1 MRYTMLS
8 SSKKLLK
15 WRSGQKLS
23 ILRLHRHRRS
33 CRISTITESMVQ
45 MPIMGRTKSVCLTGE
60 ENMLKV
66 FLAEDEFIIREG
78 IKNNIDWQAHGYEF
92 CGEASD
98 GELAF
103 PLIQKTRPDILITD
117 IKMPFVDGLALSR
130 LVKKELPETEII
142 ILSGY
147 EEFDYAKEAIQIG
160 VARYLL
166 KPING
171 ETLLQEIDSVAE
183 IILGKQKEKEIRE
196 KYQKEMEENS
206 LRDQMD
212 LFQHLVTG
220 DCSMEELLSVA
231 DKLDLKI
238 MAPWYSIVLLKIQSM
253 KHDYEEYSGSIVVVD
268 ERIAK
273 LAEPEHV
280 LVFDR
285 ALEGRAFLFKADSEE
300 ELLAYQKEY
309 LGDVKEVLSGYAN
322 LRYFGGI
329 GTPVNR
335 LREIPASFEDASHA
349 FAHRYLVAESCI
361 LDSSLLMQEGAAEQE
376 DFRISAVNPEQID
389 RAKMQEFLRTGDLD
403 EVIYFVDEFFGKL
416 DGGAMKSRIF
426 RQYITMD
433 AYFSIADF
441 LKGLG
446 LQKDEI
452 EAPDQDS
459 SILQDEKSAMDYI
472 VRIMNKALV
481 LREKKAS
488 SRYEDVVSEV
498 IHYIEDN
505 YAQEELSLNLLA
517 SHVNFSPNHLSMIFS
532 QQTGQTLIRYLTDY
546 RMNRAKELLRC
557 SSKKSSVISMEV
569 GYKDPHYFSYLF
581 KKTQGMTPTQYRGGR
596 AAEGED
602 L

>member
-1 MRYTMLS
+1 
-8 SSKKLLK
+8 
-15 WRSGQKLS
+15 
-23 ILRLHRHRRS
+23 
-33 CRISTITESMVQ
+33 
-45 MPIMGRTKSVCLTGE
+45 MGRTKSFCLTGE
-60 ENMLKV
+60 GNMLKV

-268 ERIAK
+268 ERIVK

-280 LVFDR
+280 LIFDR
-285 ALEGRAFLFKADSEE
+285 ALEGRAFLFKADSED

-309 LGDVKEVLSGYAN
+309 LGNVKEVLSGYVN

-361 LDSSLLMQEGAAEQE
+361 LDSSLLMQEGAAENE

-389 RAKMQEFLRTGDLD
+389 RTKMQEFLRTGDLD
-403 EVIYFVDEFFGKL
+403 EVVYFVDEFFGKL

-433 AYFSIADF
+433 AYFSIVDF

-472 VRIMNKALV
+472 VRIMEKALV

>member
-1 MRYTMLS
+1 
-8 SSKKLLK
+8 
-15 WRSGQKLS
+15 
-23 ILRLHRHRRS
+23 
-33 CRISTITESMVQ
+33 
-45 MPIMGRTKSVCLTGE
+45 
-60 ENMLKV
+60 MLKV

-183 IILGKQKEKEIRE
+183 IILDKQKEKEIRE

-268 ERIAK
+268 E
-273 LAEPEHV
+273 
-280 LVFDR
+280 
-285 ALEGRAFLFKADSEE
+285 
-300 ELLAYQKEY
+300 
-309 LGDVKEVLSGYAN
+309 
-322 LRYFGGI
+322 
-329 GTPVNR
+329 
-335 LREIPASFEDASHA
+335 
-349 FAHRYLVAESCI
+349 
-361 LDSSLLMQEGAAEQE
+361 
-376 DFRISAVNPEQID
+376 
-389 RAKMQEFLRTGDLD
+389 
-403 EVIYFVDEFFGKL
+403 
-416 DGGAMKSRIF
+416 
-426 RQYITMD
+426 
-433 AYFSIADF
+433 
-441 LKGLG
+441 
-446 LQKDEI
+446 
-452 EAPDQDS
+452 
-459 SILQDEKSAMDYI
+459 KSAMDYI
-472 VRIMNKALV
+472 VRIMEKALV

>member
-1 MRYTMLS
+1 
-8 SSKKLLK
+8 
-15 WRSGQKLS
+15 
-23 ILRLHRHRRS
+23 
-33 CRISTITESMVQ
+33 
-45 MPIMGRTKSVCLTGE
+45 
-60 ENMLKV
+60 MLKV

-78 IKNNIDWQAHGYEF
+78 IKNNIDWQAYGYEF

-231 DKLDLKI
+231 GKLDLKI

-280 LVFDR
+280 LIFDR

-361 LDSSLLMQEGAAEQE
+361 LDSSLLMQEGAAEHE

-389 RAKMQEFLRTGDLD
+389 RTKMQEFLRTGDLD
-403 EVIYFVDEFFGKL
+403 EVVYFVDEFFGKL

-433 AYFSIADF
+433 AYFSIVDF

-472 VRIMNKALV
+472 VRIMEKALV

>member
-1 MRYTMLS
+1 
-8 SSKKLLK
+8 
-15 WRSGQKLS
+15 
-23 ILRLHRHRRS
+23 
-33 CRISTITESMVQ
+33 
-45 MPIMGRTKSVCLTGE
+45 MGRTKSVCLTGE

-78 IKNNIDWQAHGYEF
+78 IKNNIDWQAYGYEF

-268 ERIAK
+268 ERIVK

-280 LVFDR
+280 LIFDR

-349 FAHRYLVAESCI
+349 FVHSYLVAESCI

>member
-1 MRYTMLS
+1 
-8 SSKKLLK
+8 
-15 WRSGQKLS
+15 
-23 ILRLHRHRRS
+23 
-33 CRISTITESMVQ
+33 
-45 MPIMGRTKSVCLTGE
+45 
-60 ENMLKV
+60 MLKV

-171 ETLLQEIDSVAE
+171 ETLLQEIDPVAE

-253 KHDYEEYSGSIVVVD
+253 KHDYEEYSGSIVAVD
-268 ERIAK
+268 ERIVK

-280 LVFDR
+280 LIFDR

>member
-1 MRYTMLS
+1 
-8 SSKKLLK
+8 
-15 WRSGQKLS
+15 
-23 ILRLHRHRRS
+23 
-33 CRISTITESMVQ
+33 
-45 MPIMGRTKSVCLTGE
+45 MGRTKSFCLTGE
-60 ENMLKV
+60 GNMLKV

-166 KPING
+166 KPVNG

-280 LVFDR
+280 LIFDR
-285 ALEGRAFLFKADSEE
+285 ALEGRAFLFKADSED

-309 LGDVKEVLSGYAN
+309 LGDVKEVLSSYMN

-389 RAKMQEFLRTGDLD
+389 RTKMQEFLRTGDLD
-403 EVIYFVDEFFGKL
+403 EVVYFVDEFFGKL

-433 AYFSIADF
+433 AYFSIVDF

-472 VRIMNKALV
+472 VRIMEKALV

>member
-1 MRYTMLS
+1 
-8 SSKKLLK
+8 
-15 WRSGQKLS
+15 
-23 ILRLHRHRRS
+23 
-33 CRISTITESMVQ
+33 
-45 MPIMGRTKSVCLTGE
+45 MGRTKSVCLTGE

-78 IKNNIDWQAHGYEF
+78 IKNKIDWKAYGYEF

-253 KHDYEEYSGSIVVVD
+253 KHDYEEYSGSIVAVD
-268 ERIAK
+268 ERIVK

-280 LVFDR
+280 LIFDR

-361 LDSSLLMQEGAAEQE
+361 LDSSLLMQEGAAEHE

-403 EVIYFVDEFFGKL
+403 EVVYFVDEFFGKL

>member
-1 MRYTMLS
+1 
-8 SSKKLLK
+8 
-15 WRSGQKLS
+15 
-23 ILRLHRHRRS
+23 
-33 CRISTITESMVQ
+33 
-45 MPIMGRTKSVCLTGE
+45 
-60 ENMLKV
+60 MLKV

-196 KYQKEMEENS
+196 RYQKEMEENS

-268 ERIAK
+268 ERIVK

-280 LVFDR
+280 LIFDR

-361 LDSSLLMQEGAAEQE
+361 LDSSLLMQEGAAEHE

-403 EVIYFVDEFFGKL
+403 EVVYFVDEFFGKL

-433 AYFSIADF
+433 AYFSIVDF

-472 VRIMNKALV
+472 VRIMEKALV
-481 LREKKAS
+481 LREKRAS

>member
-1 MRYTMLS
+1 
-8 SSKKLLK
+8 
-15 WRSGQKLS
+15 
-23 ILRLHRHRRS
+23 
-33 CRISTITESMVQ
+33 
-45 MPIMGRTKSVCLTGE
+45 MGRTKSVCLTGE

-253 KHDYEEYSGSIVVVD
+253 KHDYEEYSGSIVAVD
-268 ERIAK
+268 ERIVK

-280 LVFDR
+280 LIFDR

-361 LDSSLLMQEGAAEQE
+361 LDSSLLMQEGAAEHE

-403 EVIYFVDEFFGKL
+403 EVVYFVDEFFGKL

-433 AYFSIADF
+433 AYFSIVDF

-452 EAPDQDS
+452 EAPDQDG

>member
-1 MRYTMLS
+1 
-8 SSKKLLK
+8 
-15 WRSGQKLS
+15 
-23 ILRLHRHRRS
+23 
-33 CRISTITESMVQ
+33 
-45 MPIMGRTKSVCLTGE
+45 
-60 ENMLKV
+60 MLKV

-78 IKNNIDWQAHGYEF
+78 IKNNIDWQAYGYEF

-309 LGDVKEVLSGYAN
+309 LGDVKEVLSGYVN

-481 LREKKAS
+481 LREKRAS

>member
-1 MRYTMLS
+1 
-8 SSKKLLK
+8 
-15 WRSGQKLS
+15 
-23 ILRLHRHRRS
+23 
-33 CRISTITESMVQ
+33 
-45 MPIMGRTKSVCLTGE
+45 
-60 ENMLKV
+60 MLKV

-166 KPING
+166 KPVNG

-253 KHDYEEYSGSIVVVD
+253 KHDYEEYSGSIVAVD
-268 ERIAK
+268 ERIVK

-280 LVFDR
+280 LIFDR

-361 LDSSLLMQEGAAEQE
+361 LDSSLLMQEGAAEHE

-389 RAKMQEFLRTGDLD
+389 RTKMQEFLRTGDLD
-403 EVIYFVDEFFGKL
+403 EVVYFVDEFFGKL

-433 AYFSIADF
+433 AYFSIVDF

-472 VRIMNKALV
+472 VRIMEKALV

>member
-1 MRYTMLS
+1 
-8 SSKKLLK
+8 
-15 WRSGQKLS
+15 
-23 ILRLHRHRRS
+23 
-33 CRISTITESMVQ
+33 
-45 MPIMGRTKSVCLTGE
+45 
-60 ENMLKV
+60 MLKV

-92 CGEASD
+92 CGKASD

-280 LVFDR
+280 LIFDR
-285 ALEGRAFLFKADSEE
+285 ALEGRAFLFKADSED

-309 LGDVKEVLSGYAN
+309 LGDVKEVLSSYMN

-389 RAKMQEFLRTGDLD
+389 RTKMQEFLRTGDLD
-403 EVIYFVDEFFGKL
+403 EVVYFVDEFFGKL

-433 AYFSIADF
+433 AYFSIVDF

-472 VRIMNKALV
+472 VRIMEKALV

>member
-1 MRYTMLS
+1 
-8 SSKKLLK
+8 
-15 WRSGQKLS
+15 
-23 ILRLHRHRRS
+23 
-33 CRISTITESMVQ
+33 
-45 MPIMGRTKSVCLTGE
+45 MGRTKSVCLTGE

-268 ERIAK
+268 ERIVK

-280 LVFDR
+280 LIFDR

-361 LDSSLLMQEGAAEQE
+361 LDSSLLMQEGAAEHE

-389 RAKMQEFLRTGDLD
+389 RTKMQEFLRTGDLD
-403 EVIYFVDEFFGKL
+403 EVVYFVDEFFGKL

-433 AYFSIADF
+433 AYFSIVDF

-472 VRIMNKALV
+472 VRIMEKALV

>member
-1 MRYTMLS
+1 
-8 SSKKLLK
+8 
-15 WRSGQKLS
+15 
-23 ILRLHRHRRS
+23 
-33 CRISTITESMVQ
+33 
-45 MPIMGRTKSVCLTGE
+45 
-60 ENMLKV
+60 MLKV

-166 KPING
+166 KPVNG

-206 LRDQMD
+206 LRNQMD

-220 DCSMEELLSVA
+220 DCSMEELFSVA

-280 LVFDR
+280 LIFDR

-361 LDSSLLMQEGAAEQE
+361 LDSSLLMQEGAAEHE

-403 EVIYFVDEFFGKL
+403 EVVYFVDEFFGKL

-433 AYFSIADF
+433 AYFSIVDF

-452 EAPDQDS
+452 EAPDQDG

-472 VRIMNKALV
+472 VRIMEKALV

>member
-1 MRYTMLS
+1 
-8 SSKKLLK
+8 
-15 WRSGQKLS
+15 
-23 ILRLHRHRRS
+23 
-33 CRISTITESMVQ
+33 
-45 MPIMGRTKSVCLTGE
+45 
-60 ENMLKV
+60 MLKV

-253 KHDYEEYSGSIVVVD
+253 KHDYEEYSGSIVAVD
-268 ERIAK
+268 ERIVK

-280 LVFDR
+280 LIFDR

-361 LDSSLLMQEGAAEQE
+361 LDSSLLMQEGAAEHE

-403 EVIYFVDEFFGKL
+403 EVVYFVDEFFGKL

-433 AYFSIADF
+433 AYFSIVDF

-452 EAPDQDS
+452 EAPDQDG

>member
-1 MRYTMLS
+1 
-8 SSKKLLK
+8 
-15 WRSGQKLS
+15 
-23 ILRLHRHRRS
+23 
-33 CRISTITESMVQ
+33 
-45 MPIMGRTKSVCLTGE
+45 
-60 ENMLKV
+60 MLKV

-183 IILGKQKEKEIRE
+183 IILSKQKEKEIRE
-196 KYQKEMEENS
+196 KYQREMEENS
-206 LRDQMD
+206 LRDQMN

-280 LVFDR
+280 LIFDR
-285 ALEGRAFLFKADSEE
+285 ALEGRAFLFKADSED

-309 LGDVKEVLSGYAN
+309 LGNVKEVLSGYVN

-361 LDSSLLMQEGAAEQE
+361 LDSSLLMQEGAAENE

-389 RAKMQEFLRTGDLD
+389 RTKMQEFLRTGDLE
-403 EVIYFVDEFFGKL
+403 EVVYFVDEFFGKL

-433 AYFSIADF
+433 AYFSIVDF

-472 VRIMNKALV
+472 VRIMEKALV

-498 IHYIEDN
+498 IHYIENN

>member
-1 MRYTMLS
+1 
-8 SSKKLLK
+8 
-15 WRSGQKLS
+15 
-23 ILRLHRHRRS
+23 
-33 CRISTITESMVQ
+33 
-45 MPIMGRTKSVCLTGE
+45 
-60 ENMLKV
+60 MLKI

-183 IILGKQKEKEIRE
+183 IILDKQKEKEIRE
-196 KYQKEMEENS
+196 KYQREMEENS
-206 LRDQMD
+206 LRDQMN

-253 KHDYEEYSGSIVVVD
+253 KHEYEEYSGSIVVVD

-280 LVFDR
+280 LIFDR
-285 ALEGRAFLFKADSEE
+285 ALEGRAFLFKADSED

-309 LGDVKEVLSGYAN
+309 LGNVKEVLSGYVN

-361 LDSSLLMQEGAAEQE
+361 LDSSLLMQEGAAENE

-389 RAKMQEFLRTGDLD
+389 RTKMQEFLRTGDLD
-403 EVIYFVDEFFGKL
+403 EVVYFVDEFFGKL

-433 AYFSIADF
+433 AYFSIVDF

-472 VRIMNKALV
+472 VRIMEKALV

-581 KKTQGMTPTQYRGGR
+581 KKTQGMTPTQYRGGK

>member
-1 MRYTMLS
+1 
-8 SSKKLLK
+8 
-15 WRSGQKLS
+15 
-23 ILRLHRHRRS
+23 
-33 CRISTITESMVQ
+33 
-45 MPIMGRTKSVCLTGE
+45 MGRTKSVCLTGE

-231 DKLDLKI
+231 GKLDLKI

-280 LVFDR
+280 LIFDR
-285 ALEGRAFLFKADSEE
+285 ALEGRAFLFKADSED

-309 LGDVKEVLSGYAN
+309 LGDVKEVLSSYVN

-389 RAKMQEFLRTGDLD
+389 RTKMQEFLRTGDLD

-481 LREKKAS
+481 LREKRAS

>member
-1 MRYTMLS
+1 
-8 SSKKLLK
+8 
-15 WRSGQKLS
+15 
-23 ILRLHRHRRS
+23 
-33 CRISTITESMVQ
+33 
-45 MPIMGRTKSVCLTGE
+45 
-60 ENMLKV
+60 MLKV

-78 IKNNIDWQAHGYEF
+78 IKNNIDWQAYGYEF

-280 LVFDR
+280 LIFDR
-285 ALEGRAFLFKADSEE
+285 ALEGRAFLFKADSED

-309 LGDVKEVLSGYAN
+309 LGDVKEVLSGYVN

-361 LDSSLLMQEGAAEQE
+361 LDSRLLMQEGAVEQE
-376 DFRISAVNPEQID
+376 DFRISAVNLEQID
-389 RAKMQEFLRTGDLD
+389 RTKMQEFLRTGDLD
-403 EVIYFVDEFFGKL
+403 EVVYFVDEFFGKL

-433 AYFSIADF
+433 AYFSIVDF

-459 SILQDEKSAMDYI
+459 SILQDEKNAMEYI
-472 VRIMNKALV
+472 VRIMDKALV
-481 LREKKAS
+481 LRERKAS

-498 IHYIEDN
+498 IHYIENN

>member
-1 MRYTMLS
+1 
-8 SSKKLLK
+8 
-15 WRSGQKLS
+15 
-23 ILRLHRHRRS
+23 
-33 CRISTITESMVQ
+33 
-45 MPIMGRTKSVCLTGE
+45 
-60 ENMLKV
+60 MLKV

-361 LDSSLLMQEGAAEQE
+361 LDSSLLMQEGAAEHE

-403 EVIYFVDEFFGKL
+403 EVVYFVDEFFGKL

-581 KKTQGMTPTQYRGGR
+581 KKTQGMTPTQYRGSR

>member
-1 MRYTMLS
+1 
-8 SSKKLLK
+8 
-15 WRSGQKLS
+15 
-23 ILRLHRHRRS
+23 
-33 CRISTITESMVQ
+33 
-45 MPIMGRTKSVCLTGE
+45 
-60 ENMLKV
+60 MLKV

-280 LVFDR
+280 LIFDR
-285 ALEGRAFLFKADSEE
+285 ALEGRAFLFKADSED

-309 LGDVKEVLSGYAN
+309 LGDVKEVLSGYVN

-361 LDSSLLMQEGAAEQE
+361 LDSGLLMQEGAVEQE

-389 RAKMQEFLRTGDLD
+389 RTKMQEFLRTGDLD
-403 EVIYFVDEFFGKL
+403 EVVYFVDEFFGKL

-433 AYFSIADF
+433 AYFSIVDF

-459 SILQDEKSAMDYI
+459 SILQDEKNAMEYI
-472 VRIMNKALV
+472 VRIMDKALV
-481 LREKKAS
+481 LRERKAS

-498 IHYIEDN
+498 IHYIENN

>member
-1 MRYTMLS
+1 
-8 SSKKLLK
+8 
-15 WRSGQKLS
+15 
-23 ILRLHRHRRS
+23 
-33 CRISTITESMVQ
+33 
-45 MPIMGRTKSVCLTGE
+45 
-60 ENMLKV
+60 MLKV

-280 LVFDR
+280 LIFDR
-285 ALEGRAFLFKADSEE
+285 ALEGRAFLFKADSED

-361 LDSSLLMQEGAAEQE
+361 LDSSLLMQEGAAEHE

-389 RAKMQEFLRTGDLD
+389 RTKMQEFLRTGDLD
-403 EVIYFVDEFFGKL
+403 EVVYFVDEFFGKL

-433 AYFSIADF
+433 AYFSIVDF

-472 VRIMNKALV
+472 VRIMEKALV

-557 SSKKSSVISMEV
+557 SSKKSSVISMEI

>member
-1 MRYTMLS
+1 
-8 SSKKLLK
+8 
-15 WRSGQKLS
+15 
-23 ILRLHRHRRS
+23 
-33 CRISTITESMVQ
+33 
-45 MPIMGRTKSVCLTGE
+45 
-60 ENMLKV
+60 MLKV

-78 IKNNIDWQAHGYEF
+78 IKNNIDWQAYGYEF

-253 KHDYEEYSGSIVVVD
+253 KHDYEEYSGSIVAVD

-280 LVFDR
+280 LIFDR

-361 LDSSLLMQEGAAEQE
+361 LDSSLLMQEGAAEHE

-403 EVIYFVDEFFGKL
+403 EVVYFVDEFFGKL

-433 AYFSIADF
+433 AYFSIVDF

-481 LREKKAS
+481 LREKRAS

>member
-1 MRYTMLS
+1 
-8 SSKKLLK
+8 
-15 WRSGQKLS
+15 
-23 ILRLHRHRRS
+23 
-33 CRISTITESMVQ
+33 
-45 MPIMGRTKSVCLTGE
+45 MGRTKSVCLTGE

>member
-1 MRYTMLS
+1 
-8 SSKKLLK
+8 
-15 WRSGQKLS
+15 
-23 ILRLHRHRRS
+23 
-33 CRISTITESMVQ
+33 
-45 MPIMGRTKSVCLTGE
+45 MGRTKSFCLTGE

-78 IKNNIDWQAHGYEF
+78 IKNNIDWQAYGYEF

-472 VRIMNKALV
+472 VRIMEKALV
-481 LREKKAS
+481 LREKRAS

>member
-1 MRYTMLS
+1 
-8 SSKKLLK
+8 
-15 WRSGQKLS
+15 
-23 ILRLHRHRRS
+23 
-33 CRISTITESMVQ
+33 
-45 MPIMGRTKSVCLTGE
+45 
-60 ENMLKV
+60 MLKV

-78 IKNNIDWQAHGYEF
+78 IKNNIDWQAYGYEF

-117 IKMPFVDGLALSR
+117 IKMPFIDGLALSR

-253 KHDYEEYSGSIVVVD
+253 KHDYEEYSGSIVAVD
-268 ERIAK
+268 ERIVK

-280 LVFDR
+280 LIFDR

-361 LDSSLLMQEGAAEQE
+361 LDSSLLMQEGAAEHE

-403 EVIYFVDEFFGKL
+403 EVVYFVDEFFGKL

-433 AYFSIADF
+433 AYFSIVDF

-452 EAPDQDS
+452 EAPDQDG

-481 LREKKAS
+481 LREKRAS

>member
-1 MRYTMLS
+1 
-8 SSKKLLK
+8 
-15 WRSGQKLS
+15 
-23 ILRLHRHRRS
+23 
-33 CRISTITESMVQ
+33 
-45 MPIMGRTKSVCLTGE
+45 
-60 ENMLKV
+60 MLKV

-78 IKNNIDWQAHGYEF
+78 IKNNIDWQAYGYEF

-253 KHDYEEYSGSIVVVD
+253 KHDYEEYSGSIVAVD
-268 ERIAK
+268 ERIVK

-361 LDSSLLMQEGAAEQE
+361 LDSSLLMQEGAAEHE

-403 EVIYFVDEFFGKL
+403 EVVYFVDEFFGKL

-433 AYFSIADF
+433 AYFSIVDF

-557 SSKKSSVISMEV
+557 SSKKSSVISMEI

-596 AAEGED
+596 VAEGED

>member
-1 MRYTMLS
+1 
-8 SSKKLLK
+8 
-15 WRSGQKLS
+15 
-23 ILRLHRHRRS
+23 
-33 CRISTITESMVQ
+33 

-60 ENMLKV
+60 GNMLKV

-280 LVFDR
+280 LIFDR
-285 ALEGRAFLFKADSEE
+285 ALEGRAFLFKADSED

-309 LGDVKEVLSGYAN
+309 LGDVKEVLSSYMN

-361 LDSSLLMQEGAAEQE
+361 LDSSLLMQEGAVEQE

-389 RAKMQEFLRTGDLD
+389 RTKMQEFLRTGDLD
-403 EVIYFVDEFFGKL
+403 EVVYFVDEFFGKL

-433 AYFSIADF
+433 AYFSIVDF

-481 LREKKAS
+481 LREKRAS

>member
-1 MRYTMLS
+1 
-8 SSKKLLK
+8 
-15 WRSGQKLS
+15 
-23 ILRLHRHRRS
+23 
-33 CRISTITESMVQ
+33 
-45 MPIMGRTKSVCLTGE
+45 
-60 ENMLKV
+60 MLKV

-253 KHDYEEYSGSIVVVD
+253 KHDYEEYSGSIVAVD

-280 LVFDR
+280 LIFDR

-361 LDSSLLMQEGAAEQE
+361 LDSSLLMQEGAAEHE

-403 EVIYFVDEFFGKL
+403 EVVYFVDEFFGKL

-433 AYFSIADF
+433 AYFSIVDF

-481 LREKKAS
+481 LREKRAS

>member
-1 MRYTMLS
+1 
-8 SSKKLLK
+8 
-15 WRSGQKLS
+15 
-23 ILRLHRHRRS
+23 
-33 CRISTITESMVQ
+33 
-45 MPIMGRTKSVCLTGE
+45 
-60 ENMLKV
+60 MLKV

-280 LVFDR
+280 LIFDR
-285 ALEGRAFLFKADSEE
+285 ALEGRAFLFKADSED

-309 LGDVKEVLSGYAN
+309 LGDVKEVLSSYMN

-361 LDSSLLMQEGAAEQE
+361 LDSSLLMQEGAAEHE

-389 RAKMQEFLRTGDLD
+389 RTKMQEFLRTGDLD
-403 EVIYFVDEFFGKL
+403 EVVYFVDEFFGKL

-433 AYFSIADF
+433 AYFSIVDF

-472 VRIMNKALV
+472 VRIMEKALV

-569 GYKDPHYFSYLF
+569 GYKDPHYFSFLF

>member
-1 MRYTMLS
+1 
-8 SSKKLLK
+8 
-15 WRSGQKLS
+15 
-23 ILRLHRHRRS
+23 
-33 CRISTITESMVQ
+33 
-45 MPIMGRTKSVCLTGE
+45 
-60 ENMLKV
+60 MLKV
-66 FLAEDEFIIREG
+66 FLVEDEFIIREG

-280 LVFDR
+280 LIFDR
-285 ALEGRAFLFKADSEE
+285 ALEGRAFLFKADSED

-309 LGDVKEVLSGYAN
+309 LGDVKEVLSSYVN
-322 LRYFGGI
+322 LRYFSGI

-433 AYFSIADF
+433 AYFSIVDF

-472 VRIMNKALV
+472 VRIMEKALV

>member
-1 MRYTMLS
+1 
-8 SSKKLLK
+8 
-15 WRSGQKLS
+15 
-23 ILRLHRHRRS
+23 
-33 CRISTITESMVQ
+33 
-45 MPIMGRTKSVCLTGE
+45 MGRTKSVCLTGE

-78 IKNNIDWQAHGYEF
+78 IKNNIDWQAYGYEF

-280 LVFDR
+280 LIFDR
-285 ALEGRAFLFKADSEE
+285 ALEGRAFLFKADSED

-309 LGDVKEVLSGYAN
+309 LGDVKEVLSSYVN

-389 RAKMQEFLRTGDLD
+389 RTKMQEFLRTGDLD
-403 EVIYFVDEFFGKL
+403 EVVYFVDEFFGKL

-433 AYFSIADF
+433 AYFSIVDF

-472 VRIMNKALV
+472 VRIMEKALV

-557 SSKKSSVISMEV
+557 SSKKSSVISMEI

>member
-1 MRYTMLS
+1 
-8 SSKKLLK
+8 
-15 WRSGQKLS
+15 
-23 ILRLHRHRRS
+23 
-33 CRISTITESMVQ
+33 
-45 MPIMGRTKSVCLTGE
+45 
-60 ENMLKV
+60 MLKV

-280 LVFDR
+280 LIFDR

-361 LDSSLLMQEGAAEQE
+361 LDSRLLMQEGAAEQE

-403 EVIYFVDEFFGKL
+403 EVVYFVDEFFGKL

-433 AYFSIADF
+433 AYFSIVDF
-441 LKGLG
+441 LKELG

-472 VRIMNKALV
+472 VRIMDKALV

-498 IHYIEDN
+498 IHYIENN

-557 SSKKSSVISMEV
+557 SSKKSSVISTEV

>member
-1 MRYTMLS
+1 
-8 SSKKLLK
+8 
-15 WRSGQKLS
+15 
-23 ILRLHRHRRS
+23 
-33 CRISTITESMVQ
+33 

-268 ERIAK
+268 ERIVK

-280 LVFDR
+280 LIFDR
-285 ALEGRAFLFKADSEE
+285 ALEGRAFLFKADSED

-309 LGDVKEVLSGYAN
+309 LGNVKEVLSGYVN

-361 LDSSLLMQEGAAEQE
+361 LDSSLLMQEGAAENE

-389 RAKMQEFLRTGDLD
+389 RTKMQEFLRTGDLD
-403 EVIYFVDEFFGKL
+403 EVVYFVDEFFGKL

-433 AYFSIADF
+433 AYFSIVDF

-472 VRIMNKALV
+472 VRIMEKALV

-498 IHYIEDN
+498 IHYIENN

>member
-1 MRYTMLS
+1 
-8 SSKKLLK
+8 
-15 WRSGQKLS
+15 
-23 ILRLHRHRRS
+23 
-33 CRISTITESMVQ
+33 
-45 MPIMGRTKSVCLTGE
+45 
-60 ENMLKV
+60 MLKV

-183 IILGKQKEKEIRE
+183 IILDKQKEKEIRE
-196 KYQKEMEENS
+196 KYQREMEENS
-206 LRDQMD
+206 LLEQMN

-280 LVFDR
+280 LIFDR
-285 ALEGRAFLFKADSEE
+285 ALEGRAFLFKADSED

-361 LDSSLLMQEGAAEQE
+361 LDSSLLMQEGAAENG

-389 RAKMQEFLRTGDLD
+389 RTKMQEFLRTGDLD
-403 EVIYFVDEFFGKL
+403 EVVYFVDEFFGKL

-433 AYFSIADF
+433 AYFSIVDF

-472 VRIMNKALV
+472 VRIMDKALV

-498 IHYIEDN
+498 IHYIENN

>member
-1 MRYTMLS
+1 
-8 SSKKLLK
+8 
-15 WRSGQKLS
+15 
-23 ILRLHRHRRS
+23 
-33 CRISTITESMVQ
+33 
-45 MPIMGRTKSVCLTGE
+45 MGRTKSFCLTGE
-60 ENMLKV
+60 GNMLKV

-78 IKNNIDWQAHGYEF
+78 IKNNIDLQAHGYEF

-231 DKLDLKI
+231 GKLDLKI

-268 ERIAK
+268 ERIVK

-280 LVFDR
+280 LIFDR

-361 LDSSLLMQEGAAEQE
+361 LDSSLLMQEGAAEHE

-389 RAKMQEFLRTGDLD
+389 RTKMQEFLRTGDLD
-403 EVIYFVDEFFGKL
+403 EVVYFVDEFFGKL

-433 AYFSIADF
+433 AYFSIVDF

-472 VRIMNKALV
+472 VRIMEKALV

>member
-1 MRYTMLS
+1 
-8 SSKKLLK
+8 
-15 WRSGQKLS
+15 
-23 ILRLHRHRRS
+23 
-33 CRISTITESMVQ
+33 
-45 MPIMGRTKSVCLTGE
+45 
-60 ENMLKV
+60 MLKV
-66 FLAEDEFIIREG
+66 FLVEDEFIIREG
-78 IKNNIDWQAHGYEF
+78 IKNNIDWQIHGYEF

-280 LVFDR
+280 LIFDR
-285 ALEGRAFLFKADSEE
+285 ALEGRAFLFKADSED

-361 LDSSLLMQEGAAEQE
+361 LDSSLLMQEGAAENE

-389 RAKMQEFLRTGDLD
+389 RTKMQEFLRTGDLD
-403 EVIYFVDEFFGKL
+403 EVVYFVDEFFGKL

-433 AYFSIADF
+433 AYFSIVDF

-472 VRIMNKALV
+472 VRIMDKALV

-498 IHYIEDN
+498 IHYIENN